1 MIVILMGVAGSG
13 KTHVGALLAAT
24 LGWRFVDADDIHP
37 PENIAKMAAGTPLS
51 DADREPWLDALRA
64 GLLEIDRSGE
74 SAVAAVSA
82 LRHAYRDRLRDGLT
96 AARIVYLRTDPLLVA
111 ERLSRRRGHFFEPS
125 LMESQ
130 FAVLEEPADALVVD
144 ASGDPAAIVRVIIEA
159 LALR

>member
-13 KTHVGALLAAT
+13 KTHVGAMLAAT
-24 LGWRFVDADDIHP
+24 LGWRFVDADDLHP
-37 PENIAKMAAGTPLS
+37 AENIAKMAGGTPLS

-64 GLLEIDRSGE
+64 DLLEIARRGE

-82 LRHAYRDRLRDGLT
+82 LRHAYRDRLRDGLPG
-96 AARIVYLRTDPLLVA
+96 ARIVYLRTNPLLIA
-111 ERLSRRRGHFFEPS
+111 ERLSRRRGHFFDPA

-130 FAVLEEPADALVVD
+130 FAALEEPDDALVVD
-144 ASGDPAAIVRVIIEA
+144 ASGDPAAIVRAIIDA